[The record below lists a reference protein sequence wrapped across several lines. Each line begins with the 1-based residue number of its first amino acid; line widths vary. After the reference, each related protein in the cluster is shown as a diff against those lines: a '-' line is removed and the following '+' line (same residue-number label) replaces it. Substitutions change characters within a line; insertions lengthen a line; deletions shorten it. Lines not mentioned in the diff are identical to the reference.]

1 MPEDFQN
8 ESHLNFLWMQL
19 FVVGIKR
26 CYMNLLVN
34 SIIKL
39 IQMLVFIWR
48 LQFFFF
54 FSQRRNT
61 YCLLLLF
68 RLSEFVW
75 GSGLWL
81 PFATCLC
88 NSSSKCTFSVQFLQ
102 SYCVLESIASN
113 LFSTVQF
120 IYVSKRLLL
129 IPDFVFWW
137 LIGVTFHKLSGHC
150 APVEEFLETPAGM
163 QCVCWITLKQ
173 CTLPKNLKN
182 VTYVIMRGIWL
193 EESI

>member
-48 LQFFFF
+48 LQFWLFFF

-68 RLSEFVW
+68 CLSEFVW

-120 IYVSKRLLL
+120 IYVFKRLLL
-129 IPDFVFWW
+129 VPDFVFLVINRSYFSQVVWS
-137 LIGVTFHKLSGHC
+137 LCSSGGVLGNTCWNAVCMLDH
-150 APVEEFLETPAGM
+150 LEAM
-163 QCVCWITLKQ
+163 HAA
-173 CTLPKNLKN
+173 
-182 VTYVIMRGIWL
+182 
-193 EESI
+193 